1 PLTTETK
8 SLIGKREVQLR
19 KKSAIFINSS
29 LSQSVIEYDI
39 LEALLNDDIAAIG
52 LNVFEKETI
61 DPNHPL
67 LQMKH
72 VVTTPHIGSSTRATE
87 RKMSELAAFN
97 LEEGLNG
104 RNPPHLIDP
113 AVWQTI
119 QMHRG

>member
-1 PLTTETK
+1 
-8 SLIGKREVQLR
+8 S
-19 KKSAIFINSS
+19 
-29 LSQSVIEYDI
+29 
-39 LEALLNDDIAAIG
+39 G
-52 LNVFEKETI
+52 LDVFEKEPI

-104 RNPPHLIDP
+104 RKPPHLLDP
-113 AVWQTI
+113 AVWHTI
-119 QMHRG
+119 QTHRRYDQYAEVNVEIRQVTIAAPFPLLLQVSRSL